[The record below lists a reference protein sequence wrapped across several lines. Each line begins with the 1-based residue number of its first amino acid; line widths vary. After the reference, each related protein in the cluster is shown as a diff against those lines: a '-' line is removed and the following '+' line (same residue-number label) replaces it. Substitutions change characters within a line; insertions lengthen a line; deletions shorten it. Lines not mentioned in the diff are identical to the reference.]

1 MNWPDARTRIR
12 DRLRDRIVGMDDAIE
27 KILLCI
33 LTRNHALLVGVPG
46 LAKTLLISSLS
57 ELLDLSFA
65 RIQFTPDLM
74 PSDITGTEVLA
85 GDQEGGVRQFKF
97 LPGPVFANIVL
108 ADEINRTPPKT
119 QAALMEAMEERQVT
133 SVGTRYSLPD
143 PFFVLA
149 TQNPIEQEGTY
160 PLPAAQ
166 LDRFMFRIRIEY
178 PREAVEEKVARRVAR
193 GAGESLEPVLTGDD
207 IKAFSEEMTRV
218 VIAEDLRK
226 SIVRFV
232 RSTRPEDK
240 GAPEFVRDWIAF
252 GASPRAAQALAVA
265 SRARALLCGRTTVG
279 EDDIVAL
286 APDIVRHRLV
296 LNYHATAEGIR
307 AVDVVRKL
315 MTEHFPSAHEPEPE
329 ETARPLWKRLLRG

>member
-1 MNWPDARTRIR
+1 MEWPEARTRIR
-12 DRLRDRIVGMDDAIE
+12 DGLRSRIVGMDDAIE

-85 GDQEGGVRQFKF
+85 GDEEGGVREFRF

-119 QAALMEAMEERQVT
+119 QSALMEAMEERQVT
-133 SVGTRYSLPD
+133 SVGTRYPLPN

-193 GAGESLEPVLTGDD
+193 GSGEKLEPVLAGDD
-207 IKAFSEEMTRV
+207 IMRFSEEMTRV
-218 VIAEDLRK
+218 VIAEELRQR
-226 SIVRFV
+226 IVRFV
-232 RSTRPEDK
+232 RATRPEDA

-265 SRARALLCGRTTVG
+265 SRARALLYGRTTVG

-315 MTEHFPSAHEPEPE
+315 MAEHFPSAREPE
-329 ETARPLWKRLLRG
+329 EDTARPFWKRLLRI